1 MKLKACF
8 NDFNWTLVQKKNQ
21 LLTFIIYLLKATSMD
36 KVANVVEIS
45 KKNQNVNEK
54 LYIYIYSNYMY
65 VCGIYKY
72 YFKLWVLYIMAI
84 YITIKG

>member
-45 KKNQNVNEK
+45 KKNRTK
-54 LYIYIYSNYMY
+54 
-65 VCGIYKY
+65 
-72 YFKLWVLYIMAI
+72 
-84 YITIKG
+84 T